1 MRHRL
6 RYIIPMLVALSL
18 FFAPSI
24 SFSQPSPPPQPEI
37 GPGGY
42 DYPHASV
49 KKNGPYWA
57 KGHFLNNNYKYYIFV
72 PAEPIPE
79 IAPVV
84 LFIHGWLAYKP
95 KAYLGWMEHMVKK
108 GYIVVWVQYDAFL
121 SPFRNFA
128 DHAMETWKD
137 ALNRLDTN
145 FHVRP
150 EKDLMGQIKTA
161 IIGHS
166 IGGSL
171 SAILAARAAD
181 TRNGMPEPYA
191 IVAVEPGGLRW
202 LPNEDLGKIDPETK
216 MVIVV
221 GDEDKVVA
229 KLTAVAIWKN
239 TLQIPDKNRDF
250 LLVQSDYHGSPEQ
263 IANHYFPNT
272 NGYRDTAAV
281 DARDFYVT
289 FKLSVG
295 ALECA
300 FRDTDCEYALGN
312 GSFEQVDMGQWSDGQ
327 PMNAMVWVEDPNELE
342 ATCED
347 PGFRTAP

>member
-1 MRHRL
+1 MKYKLTH
-6 RYIIPMLVALSL
+6 IIPILVLL
-18 FFAPSI
+18 FLCFAPSI

-57 KGHFLNNNYKYYIFV
+57 KGHFLNNNYKYYIFE
-72 PAEPIPE
+72 PANPAPEEAPI
-79 IAPVV
+79 V
-84 LFIHGWLAYKP
+84 LFLHGWLAYKP
-95 KAYLGWMEHMVKK
+95 KAYLGWMEHIVKK
-108 GYIVVWVQYDAFL
+108 GYVVVWVQYDAFL
-121 SPFRNFA
+121 RPFKTLA
-128 DHAMETWKD
+128 DNAMKTWKD
-137 ALNRLDTN
+137 AMNRLDTSL
-145 FHVRP
+145 HVRP
-150 EKDLMGQIKTA
+150 EKDGMGQIKTA

-166 IGGSL
+166 MGGYL

-181 TRNGMPEPYA
+181 PRNGMPRPYA

-202 LPNEDLGKIDPETK
+202 LPPEDFAEIEPDTK

-221 GDEDKVVA
+221 GDEDMAVCKS
-229 KLTAVAIWKN
+229 TAVAIWEE
-239 TLQIPDKNRDF
+239 TWQIPDENRDF
-250 LLVQSDYHGSPEQ
+250 LLVKSDDWGSPAQ
-263 IANHYFPNT
+263 ISNHYFPCT
-272 NGYRDTAAV
+272 DRLHDMPAV

-289 FKLSVG
+289 YKLSVG
-295 ALECA
+295 ALNCA

-327 PMNAMVWVEDPNELE
+327 PMNAMVWVEDPDELE
-342 ATCED
+342 TTCKD

>member
-1 MRHRL
+1 MKHKL
-6 RYIIPMLVALSL
+6 THIIPILVLL
-18 FFAPSI
+18 FLCFTPSI
-24 SFSQPSPPPQPEI
+24 SFSQPSPPPEPEI

-49 KKNGPYWA
+49 KKCGSYWA

-72 PAEPIPE
+72 PAEPTPE
-79 IAPVV
+79 MAPVV

-95 KAYLGWMEHMVKK
+95 KAYLGWMEHIVKK
-108 GYIVVWVQYDAFL
+108 GYMVVWVQYDAFL
-121 SPFRNFA
+121 RPFKTFA
-128 DHAMETWKD
+128 DHAMKTWKD
-137 ALNRLDTN
+137 SLNRLDTN
-145 FHVRP
+145 FYVRP
-150 EKDLMGQIKTA
+150 EKDEMGQIKTA

-166 IGGSL
+166 MGGYL
-171 SAILAARAAD
+171 SAILGARAAD
-181 TRNGMPEPYA
+181 SLNGMPEPYT
-191 IVAVEPGGLRW
+191 IVAVEPGGLGW

-221 GDEDKVVA
+221 GDEDEVVA
-229 KLTAVAIWKN
+229 KSTAVAIWAN

-272 NGYRDTAAV
+272 TGLIDTAAV

-295 ALECA
+295 ALNCV

-327 PMNAMVWVEDPNELE
+327 PVNAMVWVEDPNELE
-342 ATCED
+342 TTCED
-347 PGFRTAP
+347 PGSRTAP